1 MARKTKAEAE
11 ATRARILDAA
21 EQLFERAGVA
31 RTTLQE
37 IAQAAGVTRGAVYW
51 HFKDKV
57 DLFNAMME
65 RVTLPLESDDG
76 AESPP
81 DGRGRDVAALGALR
95 DLLMAKLLHVATDTR
110 VQRVI
115 AIATHK
121 VEYVEDFDAAR
132 QRHLRVIDGFRERVA
147 ALLRQAGMDDALAQR
162 QAVGLHSLL
171 AGLMQT
177 WMLAPNRMDLV
188 DSGRLAVDTFIDGI
202 AARLTTGQG

>member
-65 RVTLPLESDDG
+65 RVTLPLESDD
-76 AESPP
+76 
-81 DGRGRDVAALGALR
+81 DGDSQAAGRRRDTAALEALR
-95 DLLMAKLLHVATDTR
+95 DLLMAKLMHIATDAR

-132 QRHLRVIDGFRERVA
+132 QRHLRVIDAFRERVA
-147 ALLRQAGMDDALAQR
+147 ALLRQAGMDEALARR
-162 QAVGLHSLL
+162 QAVGLQSLMG
-171 AGLMQT
+171 GLMQT
-177 WMLAPNRMDLV
+177 WMLAPDRMDMV
-188 DSGRLAVDTFIDGI
+188 DSGRLAVDTIIDGI
-202 AARLTTGQG
+202 AARLAKGAG

>member
-1 MARKTKAEAE
+1 MARRTKAEAE

-65 RVTLPLESDDG
+65 RVTLPLESDDLADPAAG
-76 AESPP
+76 
-81 DGRGRDVAALGALR
+81 GRRRDAAALGQLR
-95 DLLMAKLLHVATDTR
+95 DLLMAKLTHVATDPR

-132 QRHLRVIDGFRERVA
+132 QRHLRVIDDFRARVG
-147 ALLRQAGMDDALAQR
+147 ALLRQAGMDDAMARR
-162 QAVGLHSLL
+162 QAVGLQALL

-177 WMLAPNRMDLV
+177 WMLAPERLDLV
-188 DSGRLAVDTFIDGI
+188 DTGRLAVDTFIDGV
-202 AARLTTGQG
+202 AARLAADAG